1 MAEIFRG
8 RDFVGLILGGC
19 QQGVVGTEARP
30 LKERGSERKFEGDFS
45 AEIVATFLK
54 RESIP
59 LGEGRFSCFF

>member
-1 MAEIFRG
+1 M
-8 RDFVGLILGGC
+8 
-19 QQGVVGTEARP
+19 GTEARP